1 MNLSWTPEKTHTH
14 THTEKVDGV
23 LLIVSKAVL
32 VKFLGDGVKRM
43 WAFPKTQIPSYCKMH
58 TVADIIWLFCIKY
71 EVGGWLLKLFTWMRV
86 CFDLSFSFFFCQ
98 ILPTDRQVMCRWSR
112 KDAKAGQQD
121 QNISSCSAS
130 HSCSTR
136 HSLTCAWQ
144 LPLSFTHSYLS
155 FGDRVWIFKVT
166 SVCPMMG
173 YWRCRNHNPLCRK
186 SRAIKDSLFLR
197 LG

>member
-14 THTEKVDGV
+14 TQKVDGV

-32 VKFLGDGVKRM
+32 VKFLGDGVKRI

-98 ILPTDRQVMCRWSR
+98 VLPTDRQVMCRWSR
-112 KDAKAGQQD
+112 KDAKAGQQEH
-121 QNISSCSAS
+121 Q
-130 HSCSTR
+130 
-136 HSLTCAWQ
+136 Q
-144 LPLSFTHSYLS
+144 LFSQSQLQHQAQSNLCMT
-155 FGDRVWIFKVT
+155 T
-166 SVCPMMG
+166 SIELYTFIPEF
-173 YWRCRNHNPLCRK
+173 WWLC
-186 SRAIKDSLFLR
+186 LNF
-197 LG
+197 